1 MTDAART
8 AGRGLFVVF
17 EGIEGTGKSAH
28 VGLLGDAL
36 EERGYTVTRTREP
49 GGTALA
55 EALRDLH
62 LDPDAEPPVPEAELF
77 LILAARAQH
86 VRHLLVPRLNQ
97 GHVVLCDRFTESSL
111 AYQGGGRE
119 LGVEAVRAADRIATG
134 GLRADVVILTDAPFP
149 EVAAR
154 IDRRRTEGG
163 LDRMDRES
171 EAFFRR
177 VHAVYHELAAAEP
190 ERYEVVPTVDP
201 KPAVAARILAA
212 LEPRLQAAR
221 EAGGLR

>member
-1 MTDAART
+1 VTGTERG
-8 AGRGLFVVF
+8 AGRGFFLVF

-86 VRHLLVPRLNQ
+86 VRHLLVPRLND

-119 LGVEAVRAADRIATG
+119 LGVANVAAADRIATG
-134 GLRADVVILTDAPFP
+134 GLRADLVVLTDAPFDQ
-149 EVAAR
+149 VARR
-154 IDRRRTEGG
+154 IDKRRAGGG
-163 LDRMDRES
+163 LDRMDQES

-177 VHAVYHELAAAEP
+177 VHAVYHELAAADP
-190 ERYEVVPTVDP
+190 DRYEVVTTVDP
-201 KPAVAARILAA
+201 KPEVAARILARV
-212 LEPRLQAAR
+212 EPRLRAVR
-221 EAGGLR
+221 EAGGLL